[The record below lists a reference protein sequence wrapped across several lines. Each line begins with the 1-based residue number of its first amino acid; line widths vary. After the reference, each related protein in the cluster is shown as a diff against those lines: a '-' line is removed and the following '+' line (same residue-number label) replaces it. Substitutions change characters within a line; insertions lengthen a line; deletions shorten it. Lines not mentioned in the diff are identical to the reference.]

1 MGKKIFN
8 LSLDG
13 FGKYNQ
19 NQNKE
24 IEFYCNKCHSK
35 MKFDET
41 YDYNEFSNY
50 LIIYFDRG
58 HTLTDKT
65 KIAFSSEIEIEI
77 NSNDKVKFNFIGCI
91 INQDNYIFEN
101 IKDLK
106 SITKNNLNLLE
117 NNKLQDK
124 IIILIYQK
132 V

>member
-91 INQDNYIFEN
+91 INQGNYIFEN
-101 IKDLK
+101 IKDF
-106 SITKNNLNLLE
+106 
-117 NNKLQDK
+117 NKISDNMQDK

-132 V
+132 E

>member
-1 MGKKIFN
+1 MTKLN
-8 LSLDG
+8 LILLD
-13 FGKYNQ
+13 
-19 NQNKE
+19 
-24 IEFYCNKCHSK
+24 
-35 MKFDET
+35 
-41 YDYNEFSNY
+41 
-50 LIIYFDRG
+50 
-58 HTLTDKT
+58 
-65 KIAFSSEIEIEI
+65 
-77 NSNDKVKFNFIGCI
+77 

>member
-1 MGKKIFN
+1 MIEGILLLIKK
-8 LSLDG
+8 
-13 FGKYNQ
+13 
-19 NQNKE
+19 
-24 IEFYCNKCHSK
+24 
-35 MKFDET
+35 
-41 YDYNEFSNY
+41 
-50 LIIYFDRG
+50 
-58 HTLTDKT
+58 
-65 KIAFSSEIEIEI
+65 KIAFSSKIEIEI

-106 SITKNNLNLLE
+106 SITNNKLNLLE